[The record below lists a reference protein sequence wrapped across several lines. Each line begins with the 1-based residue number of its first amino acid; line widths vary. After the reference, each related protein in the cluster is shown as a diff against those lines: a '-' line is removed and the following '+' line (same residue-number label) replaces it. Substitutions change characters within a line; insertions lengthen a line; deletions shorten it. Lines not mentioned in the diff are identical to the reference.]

1 VTGGTAWR
9 CLLDTNVPDEA
20 GTETFEI
27 GAEYVV
33 TGRSLLL
40 FALESGSELPI
51 ALRQAARAL
60 RRLNEAPAPTPASS
74 VEVAPAAV
82 PPRSGGRAADL

>member
-9 CLLDTNVPDEA
+9 CLLDTNIPDGAEDEA
-20 GTETFEI
+20 FDI

-40 FALESGSELPI
+40 FALEPDSGTPI

-60 RRLNEAPAPTPASS
+60 RRLNEAPPPVPPASAA
-74 VEVAPAAV
+74 EGAPSV
-82 PPRSGGRAADL
+82 PPRSGGRSVDR